1 MDSYR
6 VTTFGAPLELQS
18 EPTPVPKGREV
29 LVRTTGCGVC
39 HSDVHLHEGSFDLG
53 GGRKVDLARSVG
65 PPRTLGH
72 EIVGEVSA
80 LGPDVGSAE
89 AQVGQR
95 RVVFPW
101 IGCQQCA
108 LCQAGDEHLCNQ
120 PRALGVN
127 RDGGYSSHVLVPDP
141 KYLFAY
147 DGLDDAL
154 AATYACSGLTAF
166 GALKKA
172 REALGNGGDLLIIG
186 AGGVGL
192 SGVRMA
198 EAVTGAKPIVAD
210 LDKAKWAA
218 ARDAGAREIIDPSD
232 GEAGRTLYRLTNGG
246 VAAAI
251 DFVGAAAS
259 FTFGFNALRKGGRLI
274 VVGLFGGSAA
284 LPVPMIPLKNA
295 TVMGS
300 YVGNLDDMR
309 ELMALAQSGKVP
321 GLPIATRP
329 LADATEVLASLAA
342 GKIVGRVV
350 LRP

>member
-1 MDSYR
+1 MNSYR
-6 VTTFGAPLELQS
+6 VTTFGAPLTLQA

-29 LVRTTGCGVC
+29 LIRTTGCGVC

-53 GGRKVDLARSVG
+53 GGRKVDMSRAIGL
-65 PPRTLGH
+65 PRTLGH
-72 EIVGEVSA
+72 EIVGEIVA
-80 LGPDVGSAE
+80 AGEHVAAGE
-89 AQVGQR
+89 ATAGTR

-101 IGCQQCA
+101 IGCQECA
-108 LCQAGDEHLCNQ
+108 LCATGDEHLCNQ

-127 RDGGYSSHVLVPDP
+127 RDGGYASHVLVPDP
-141 KYLFAY
+141 KYLFAF
-147 DGLDDAL
+147 DGLDEAL
-154 AATYACSGLTAF
+154 ACTYACSGLTAY

-172 REALGNGGDLLIIG
+172 REGLRTGGDLVVIG

-198 EAVTGAKPIVAD
+198 EAVTGVKPIVAD
-210 LDKAKWAA
+210 IDRSKWAA
-218 ARDAGAREIIDPSD
+218 ARDAGAKDVVDPSD
-232 GEAGRTLYRLTNGG
+232 PEAAKALYRMTAGG
-246 VAAAI
+246 AAAVI

-259 FTFGFNALRKGGRLI
+259 FTFGFNALRKSGRLI
-274 VVGLFGGSAA
+274 VVGLFGGSAP
-284 LPVPMIPLKNA
+284 LPVPMLPLKNA

-321 GLPIATRP
+321 GLPIATRK
-329 LADATEVLASLAA
+329 LSDANEVLSSLAA

-350 LRP
+350 LTP

>member
-1 MDSYR
+1 MLSYR
-6 VTTFGAPLELQS
+6 VTEFGTPLVAQE

-29 LVRTTGCGVC
+29 LIRTTGCGVC

-53 GGRKVDLARSVG
+53 GGRKVDMSRSVG
-65 PPRTLGH
+65 LPRTLGH
-72 EIVGEVSA
+72 EIVGEVVA
-80 LGPDVGSAE
+80 VGSEVKSAE
-89 AQVGQR
+89 AAVGQA
-95 RVVFPW
+95 RVVYPW
-101 IGCQQCA
+101 IGCGSCPI
-108 LCQAGDEHLCNQ
+108 CQSGEEHLCNK

-127 RDGGYSSHVLVPDP
+127 ADGGYATHVLVPDP
-141 KYLFAY
+141 KYLFAF

-172 REALGNGGDLLIIG
+172 AEAVKGGGDLLIIG

-198 EAVTGAKPIVAD
+198 EAVTGVKPIVAD
-210 LDKAKWAA
+210 VDQSKWAA
-218 ARDAGAREIIDPSD
+218 AREAGARETIDPRDPRS
-232 GEAGRTLYRLTNGG
+232 GKALYRMTGGG

-259 FTFGFNALRKGGRLI
+259 FTFGFNALRKSGRLV
-274 VVGLFGGSAA
+274 VVGLFGGSAE

-295 TVMGS
+295 TVMAS

-309 ELMALAQSGKVP
+309 ELMALALSGKVP
-321 GLPIATRP
+321 ALPIATRP
-329 LADATEVLASLAA
+329 LAEAGNVLASLAD

>member
-6 VTTFGAPLELQS
+6 VTAFGEPLALQS
-18 EPTPVPKGREV
+18 EPTPVPNGREV
-29 LVRTTGCGVC
+29 VVRVTGCGVC

-53 GGRKVDLARSVG
+53 GGRKVDMARAIG
-65 PPRTLGH
+65 LPRTLGH
-72 EIVGEVSA
+72 EIVGEVTA
-80 LGPDVGSAE
+80 VGRDVPDTDARI
-89 AQVGQR
+89 GQQ

-101 IGCQQCA
+101 IGCQECPI
-108 LCQAGDEHLCNQ
+108 CVSGDEHLCNQ

-127 RDGGYSSHVLVPDP
+127 RDGGYATHVLVPDP
-141 KYLFAY
+141 KYLFAF
-147 DGLDDAL
+147 DGLDDGL

-172 REALGNGGDLLIIG
+172 REAVRNGGDLLIIG

-198 EAVTGAKPIVAD
+198 EVVTGVKPIVAD
-210 LDKAKWAA
+210 LDKSKWDA
-218 ARDAGAREIIDPSD
+218 AREAGAKEIIDPS
-232 GEAGRTLYRLTNGG
+232 EADAGKTLYRMTNGG

-251 DFVGAAAS
+251 DFVGAASS
-259 FTFGFNALRKGGRLI
+259 FTFGFNALRKSGRLV
-274 VVGLFGGSAA
+274 VVGLFGGSAS

-309 ELMALAQSGKVP
+309 ELMALARSGKVP
-321 GLPIATRP
+321 GLPLADRP
-329 LADATEVLASLAA
+329 LSDANEVLARLAQ
-342 GKIVGRVV
+342 GKIIGRVV

>member
-6 VTTFGAPLELQS
+6 VTTFGTPLALQS
-18 EPTPVPKGREV
+18 EPTPAPNGREI
-29 LVRTTGCGVC
+29 LVRVTGCGVC

-53 GGRKVDLARSVG
+53 SGRKVDMTRSLG
-65 PPRTLGH
+65 LPRTLGH
-72 EIVGEVSA
+72 EIVGEIMAV
-80 LGPDVGSAE
+80 GGDVAGTE
-89 AQVGQR
+89 AAVGQK

-101 IGCQQCA
+101 IGCQTCPVCA
-108 LCQAGDEHLCNQ
+108 AGDEHLCNQ

-127 RDGGYSSHVLVPDP
+127 RDGGYATHVLVPDP
-141 KYLFAY
+141 KYLFAF
-147 DGLDDAL
+147 DGLDDGL

-172 REALGNGGDLLIIG
+172 REAVKNGGDLLIIG

-198 EAVTGAKPIVAD
+198 EAVTGVKPIVAD
-210 LDKAKWAA
+210 LDKAKWGA
-218 ARDAGAREIIDPSD
+218 AREAGAREIIDPS
-232 GEAGRTLYRLTNGG
+232 EADSGKTLFRMTNGG

-251 DFVGAAAS
+251 DFVGAASS
-259 FTFGFNALRKGGRLI
+259 FTFGFNALRKSGRLV
-274 VVGLFGGSAA
+274 VVGLFGGSAS

-300 YVGNLDDMR
+300 YVGNLDDMH
-309 ELMALAQSGKVP
+309 ELMTLARSGKVP
-321 GLPIATRP
+321 SLP
-329 LADATEVLASLAA
+329 LADRPLSDTNEVIASLAS
-342 GKIVGRVV
+342 GKIVGRVI

>member
-1 MDSYR
+1 MLSYR
-6 VTTFGAPLELQS
+6 VTEFGSALVAQE
-18 EPTPVPKGREV
+18 EPTPVPRGREV
-29 LVRTTGCGVC
+29 LIRTTGCGVC

-53 GGRKVDLARSVG
+53 GGRKVDMSRSVG
-65 PPRTLGH
+65 LPRTLGH
-72 EIVGEVSA
+72 EIVGEVA
-80 LGPDVGSAE
+80 AVGEGVKAGE
-89 AQVGQR
+89 AAVGQA
-95 RVVFPW
+95 RVVYPW
-101 IGCQQCA
+101 IGCGACSI
-108 LCQAGDEHLCNQ
+108 CQSGEEHLCNK

-127 RDGGYSSHVLVPDP
+127 ADGGYATHVMVPDP
-141 KYLFAY
+141 KYLFAF

-172 REALGNGGDLLIIG
+172 AEAVKGGGDLLIIG

-198 EAVTGAKPIVAD
+198 EAVTGVKPIVAD
-210 LDKAKWAA
+210 VDQTKWAA
-218 ARDAGAREIIDPSD
+218 AREAGARETIDPKD
-232 GEAGRTLYRLTNGG
+232 PEAGKALYRMTGGG

-259 FTFGFNALRKGGRLI
+259 FTFGFNALRKSGRLV
-274 VVGLFGGSAA
+274 VVGLFGGSANMA
-284 LPVPMIPLKNA
+284 VPMIPLKNA

-309 ELMALAQSGKVP
+309 ELMALALSGKVP
-321 GLPIATRP
+321 GLPIATKP
-329 LADATEVLASLAA
+329 LGEAGAVLSNLAA